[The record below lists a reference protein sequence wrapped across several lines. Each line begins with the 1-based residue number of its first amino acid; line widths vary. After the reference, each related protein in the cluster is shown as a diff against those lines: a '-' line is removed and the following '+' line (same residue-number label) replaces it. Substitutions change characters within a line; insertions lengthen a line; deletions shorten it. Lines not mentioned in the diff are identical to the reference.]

1 MGLTD
6 YTLGDKRF
14 FESGREYEN
23 EKIISL
29 LKENSK
35 CKLDGGH
42 DKNGFCFCEA
52 IQLIK
57 GEQK

>member
-6 YTLGDKRF
+6 YSIMDKRY

-23 EKIISL
+23 EKIVNL

-35 CKLDGGH
+35 CTLDGGH
-42 DKNGFCFCEA
+42 DTNGYCFCEA
-52 IQLIK
+52 IELIK
-57 GEQK
+57 EKNN